1 MRRHRDA
8 AQRASVRR
16 KLKDNAKMAYVQTI
30 LQSVQVMRV
39 LTCQLSSI
47 FVLYLFSYIAEAF
60 LKENF
65 D

>member
-30 LQSVQVMRV
+30 LQSVQVM
-39 LTCQLSSI
+39 SPNMSA
-47 FVLYLFSYIAEAF
+47 VLYICPVFVF
-60 LKENF
+60 LHG
-65 D
+65 